1 MIYQDQIEGHGTSAG
16 HNPELMFKNFSTTL
30 GQRVTRILNG
40 IFPKNEELKGREL
53 ITFHNQRDY
62 IFFRYYRYI
71 FTNDFTKVNLQE
83 IGPRFALRLLYIQK
97 GLYDPQ
103 QGEYEWLYKDK
114 MGVKRRKF
122 YL

>member
-1 MIYQDQIEGHGTSAG
+1 MPDYAKTYSTLVVQPVDMVNSFKLDFCFASVIKWLTKWHIDDKKSESLIKAKYYTALCTGT
-16 HNPELMFKNFSTTL
+16 
-30 GQRVTRILNG
+30 
-40 IFPKNEELKGREL
+40 NEP
-53 ITFHNQRDY
+53 
-62 IFFRYYRYI
+62 
-71 FTNDFTKVNLQE
+71 V
-83 IGPRFALRLLYIQK
+83 GPRFALRLLYIQK